1 MTDPSVVEQSPERQM
16 MDEKFLTFDYTKPY
30 ENENR
35 KKMVEQKYWAQ
46 RMNKTTS
53 EKQDHNR
60 RKAAA
65 TYKTSVLDYLN
76 QKPAT
81 PLSAGDILKLEELA
95 RSARS
100 GAVKDK
106 GTEWRPPSGLIGNAI
121 AGTSQLN
128 DIQARDEFIL
138 QNGGIPPPSRPPP
151 IISHYNQQH
160 NKDNMLT
167 HNTYDTTTSNNT
179 TANTTNN
186 TNHLRMSARNNQP
199 DNNYTEEYIQ
209 QQQSYESRRSSDSS
223 YRLASSPDNSEY
235 PLISSTAAISI
246 ENLQQL
252 QPQQQQ
258 KNYQSNLTS
267 DPSYL
272 YAVSTIST
280 ASSQTLHDSNKSIHG
295 ARSTPVR
302 VSSIPRF
309 HGNPLPPPTSLPPPI
324 PTSLPPLPPVPKD
337 YL

>member
-16 MDEKFLTFDYTKPY
+16 MDEKFVTYDYTKPY

-35 KKMVEQKYWAQ
+35 KKMIEQKYWAQ

-53 EKQDHNR
+53 EKHDINSSNS

-106 GTEWRPPSGLIGNAI
+106 GTEWRPPSGLIGNAL

-138 QNGGIPPPSRPPP
+138 QNGGVPPPSRPPP
-151 IISHYNQQH
+151 IVSHYN
-160 NKDNMLT
+160 KDSI
-167 HNTYDTTTSNNT
+167 HTTTT
-179 TANTTNN
+179 TTN
-186 TNHLRMSARNNQP
+186 TNNQS
-199 DNNYTEEYIQ
+199 NYNLQ
-209 QQQSYESRRSSDSS
+209 QQQSYQSKSSDSS

-246 ENLQQL
+246 ENLHQMQVPAP
-252 QPQQQQ
+252 QPQPQDV
-258 KNYQSNLTS
+258 N
-267 DPSYL
+267 YL
-272 YAVSTIST
+272 YATSTIST
-280 ASSQTLHDSNKSIHG
+280 ASSQTLHDSNKSTATITN
-295 ARSTPVR
+295 RPTPVR
-302 VSSIPRF
+302 MSSIPRF
-309 HGNPLPPPTSLPPPI
+309 HGTPLPPPTSLPPPI
-324 PTSLPPLPPVPKD
+324 PTELPPLPPVPKD
-337 YL
+337 YI